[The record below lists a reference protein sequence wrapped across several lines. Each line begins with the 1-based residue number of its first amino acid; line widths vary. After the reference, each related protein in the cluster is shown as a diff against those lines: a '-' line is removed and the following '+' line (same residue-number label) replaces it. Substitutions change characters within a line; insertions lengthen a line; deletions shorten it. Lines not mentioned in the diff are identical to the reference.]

1 VHVVP
6 RLRPGIESVKFVL
19 VELQNRALLGVLSS
33 NLSCME
39 YIHSIEAFLNPD
51 RIIAL
56 LTLIVATFGAY
67 YAFRAPDKRDLKRVE
82 ANTAHLEGVKANISR
97 MDDRMN
103 KQHEHDA
110 LVAEAERISITVHG
124 VANVG
129 EPLPLDL
136 LIKDHDIVLLRI
148 ELYSEVGVLFGSADC
163 EKRQPLAYI
172 ATVDS
177 DLTRR
182 WFHAA
187 TVDSSNRRLLAIRA
201 YMSLRGKEVY
211 RQLPVYMNQETRQVQ
226 PSVHAAVFVVDGN
239 V

>member
-1 VHVVP
+1 
-6 RLRPGIESVKFVL
+6 
-19 VELQNRALLGVLSS
+19 
-33 NLSCME
+33 ME

-56 LTLIVATFGAY
+56 LTLIVAAVGAY

-82 ANTAHLEGVKANISR
+82 ENTAHLEEVKANIAR
-97 MDDRMN
+97 MDERLH

-110 LVAEAERISITVHG
+110 LVAQGQQVSITVHG
-124 VANVG
+124 MANVG

-136 LIKDHDIVLLRI
+136 LVKDHDVALLRI
-148 ELYSEVGVLFGSADC
+148 ELYDVVGALFGGADC
-163 EKRQPLAYI
+163 VKRHPLAYI
-172 ATVDS
+172 ATLNS

-182 WFHAA
+182 WFYAA
-187 TVDSSNRRLLAIRA
+187 TVDSSNRRLLTIRA

-211 RQLPVYMNQETRQVQ
+211 RQLPVYVSQENRQVQ
-226 PSVHAAVFVVDGN
+226 PSVHATVFVVDGN